1 MAVLAWLAKVA
12 RAIIIAIV
20 LRFEISSPEAEEAG
34 HPVTDHVSPAA
45 DLVLRIFARETFWVV
60 ALVSIKGICV
70 DQGLF
75 EGPPSCFYDLDW
87 PAFPPSDWFL
97 DAMILKRLLDTVGF
111 RTLGDWDTNSGFE
124 IEDFCEN
131 LREAVK
137 NYLADF
143 VH

>member
-1 MAVLAWLAKVA
+1 MAKVA

-87 PAFPPSDWFL
+87 PAFPPSD
-97 DAMILKRLLDTVGF
+97 
-111 RTLGDWDTNSGFE
+111 
-124 IEDFCEN
+124 
-131 LREAVK
+131 
-137 NYLADF
+137 
-143 VH
+143 